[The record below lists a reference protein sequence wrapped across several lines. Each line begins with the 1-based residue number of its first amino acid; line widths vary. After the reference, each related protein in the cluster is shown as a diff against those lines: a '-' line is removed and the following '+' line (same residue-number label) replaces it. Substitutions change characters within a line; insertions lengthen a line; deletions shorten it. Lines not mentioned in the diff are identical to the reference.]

1 MVLRLPVAVAGSDL
15 GFLKEMAL
23 CGAGITILPRLSVQ
37 RELDDGRLVHILPSY
52 VWPSA
57 GLFLLHRGGP
67 FVAPKI
73 RAFLDYLR
81 TALSPNAPARRRP
94 AGSDRASTAGSPFET
109 RDK

>member
-1 MVLRLPVAVAGSDL
+1 MAWLGGGERLTQ
-15 GFLKEMAL
+15 

-67 FVAPKI
+67 FVAPRI

-81 TALSPNAPARRRP
+81 TALSPNATSIRCCPT
-94 AGSDRASTAGSPFET
+94 GSDRASTAGSPLET